1 MKRNTQQ
8 SKGKDEENDG
18 ESKKNE
24 SGDVLDEE
32 KKKNNSAQES
42 TGVEAKDEKGDQI

>member
-32 KKKNNSAQES
+32 KKNNSAQES